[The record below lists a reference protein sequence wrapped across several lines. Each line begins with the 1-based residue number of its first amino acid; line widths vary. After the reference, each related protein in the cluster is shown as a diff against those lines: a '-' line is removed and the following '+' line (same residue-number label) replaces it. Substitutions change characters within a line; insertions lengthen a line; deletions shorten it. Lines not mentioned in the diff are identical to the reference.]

1 MVLDNGS
8 YEINN
13 LIHKFVNEISKILS
27 LQIPT
32 EILEGKIKSSLN
44 LSVKSG
50 DWFMILDATPRTF
63 LKSKTL
69 KSSNYVLKQKS
80 WTVKHGKTRHCH
92 RLLLFCF
99 SRSNPL
105 LRRLRRLQ
113 CLLANKTFWTSHGSR
128 LISTKSPSKVW

>member
-1 MVLDNGS
+1 MVLDNGIS

-13 LIHKFVNEISKILS
+13 LIHKFVNEISEILS

-63 LKSKTL
+63 L
-69 KSSNYVLKQKS
+69 
-80 WTVKHGKTRHCH
+80 
-92 RLLLFCF
+92 
-99 SRSNPL
+99 
-105 LRRLRRLQ
+105 
-113 CLLANKTFWTSHGSR
+113 
-128 LISTKSPSKVW
+128 

>member
-1 MVLDNGS
+1 MVLDNGIS

-63 LKSKTL
+63 L
-69 KSSNYVLKQKS
+69 
-80 WTVKHGKTRHCH
+80 
-92 RLLLFCF
+92 
-99 SRSNPL
+99 
-105 LRRLRRLQ
+105 
-113 CLLANKTFWTSHGSR
+113 
-128 LISTKSPSKVW
+128 